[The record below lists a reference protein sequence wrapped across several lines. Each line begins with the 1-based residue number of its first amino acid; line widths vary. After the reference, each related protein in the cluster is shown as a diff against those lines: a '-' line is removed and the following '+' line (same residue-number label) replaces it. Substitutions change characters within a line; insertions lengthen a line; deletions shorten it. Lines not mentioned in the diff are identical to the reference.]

1 MRGRLKVSALLTF
14 VLAVL
19 FYLFFQISKHQPA
32 LSQVNAF
39 ADDPYDAIGS
49 FGVQFALFTA
59 LLSLLR
65 AFRPYQAGRVLD
77 SQERLLLRG
86 AYLSCLSV
94 AVTLASDI
102 VAMIRHPVIWVG
114 EPAGYV
120 LAALIVGMA
129 LFTALVMWQLHY
141 ATQNRRSP
149 FTPGAWTRAIGIF
162 FVSLLILAFYPESWR
177 QSVPGELLTVLVGAA
192 LLFVPLWAVGTAIPI
207 SAGAFFEDFIDD
219 LIAVYRWLKAH
230 IGPFVVL
237 CSLFEKILNWSFV
250 HAVLRWLN
258 PRTHTWNLIILIG
271 IVMGMVLALGET
283 LGEGGGLHQIG
294 RFAMIA
300 AIFISLEC
308 IAVLLGYALLAK
320 PLGLFR
326 KASASEN

>member
-19 FYLFFQISKHQPA
+19 FYLFFQSSKHQPA

-39 ADDPYDAIGS
+39 ADDPYDAVGS
-49 FGVQFALFTA
+49 FGVQLALFIA

-65 AFRPYQAGRVLD
+65 AFRPYQADRALD
-77 SQERLLLRG
+77 SQEQLLLRG
-86 AYLSCLSV
+86 EYLLCLSV
-94 AVTLASDI
+94 AVTLAADI
-102 VAMIRHPVIWVG
+102 VAMIRHPAIWIG
-114 EPAGYV
+114 QSAGYV
-120 LAALIVGMA
+120 LAALVVGMA
-129 LFTALVMWQLHY
+129 LFTALVMWLLHY

-149 FTPGAWTRAIGIF
+149 STPGTWTRAIGIS
-162 FVSLLILAFYPESWR
+162 FVSLLILTFYPESWR

-192 LLFVPLWAVGTAIPI
+192 LLFVPLWAIGTAISLAP
-207 SAGAFFEDFIDD
+207 GACFEDFIDD

-230 IGPFVVL
+230 IGPLVVL

-250 HAVLRWLN
+250 HAVLDWLN
-258 PRTHTWNLIILIG
+258 PRKHTWNLIILIG
-271 IVMGMVLALGET
+271 IIMGMMLALGET
-283 LGEGGGLHQIG
+283 LGEGGGPHQIG
-294 RFAMIA
+294 RFAMIV

-308 IAVLLGYALLAK
+308 IAILLGYALLAK

-326 KASASEN
+326 KSFE

>member
-14 VLAVL
+14 VLAIL

-39 ADDPYDAIGS
+39 ADDPYDSIGS

-65 AFRPYQAGRVLD
+65 AFRPYQEGRVLD

-86 AYLSCLSV
+86 TYLSCLSV
-94 AVTLASDI
+94 AMTLAADI
-102 VAMIRHPVIWVG
+102 VAMIRHPVMWVG

-120 LAALIVGMA
+120 LAALVVGMV
-129 LFTALVMWQLHY
+129 LLTALVAWQLHY
-141 ATQNRRSP
+141 ATQNRRSLFAP
-149 FTPGAWTRAIGIF
+149 NVWIRAGGSCLI
-162 FVSLLILAFYPESWR
+162 SLLILALYPESWR
-177 QSVPGELLTVLVGAA
+177 QSVPGELLTVLVGTA
-192 LLFVPLWAVGTAIPI
+192 LLFVPLWAVGTAIPL
-207 SAGAFFEDFIDD
+207 SSGAFVEDFIDD
-219 LIAVYRWLKAH
+219 LIAAYRWLKAH
-230 IGPFVVL
+230 IGPLVVF

-250 HAVLRWLN
+250 QAVLRWLN
-258 PRTHTWNLIILIG
+258 PRKYTWNLIILIG
-271 IVMGMVLALGET
+271 IIMGMVLALAET
-283 LGEGGGLHQIG
+283 LGEGGGPHQIG
-294 RFAMIA
+294 RFAMIV

-308 IAVLLGYALLAK
+308 IAVLLGYVLLEK

-326 KASASEN
+326 KTSE